1 MQTIRVTIEISDDR
15 CGDDGEPQDFNP
27 NPWTATWQQSAEM
40 TQVDEK
46 EAAFL
51 ARIMAQ
57 SLTGA
62 HDKVDQLVD
71 HMRAGKAALEKEI
84 DQPGQN

>member
-1 MQTIRVTIEISDDR
+1 MQLLRVTVEITDDR
-15 CGDDGEPQDFNP
+15 LDERADPQEFNP
-27 NPWTATWQQSAEM
+27 TPWKASWQQSAEM
-40 TQVDEK
+40 ENVDEK

-62 HDKVDQLVD
+62 HDKVHQLID
-71 HMRAGKAALEKEI
+71 RMRAGKAALEQEI
-84 DQPGQN
+84 DKPGTN